1 MKWKS
6 LAIIG
11 AGNLG
16 TAIADGIVTSGL
28 LESSQITL
36 TRRSVDK
43 LEKWTSA
50 GFSCTRDNAAAVR
63 ERDII
68 LIAVEPHALGDVI
81 DEIQNELDPERH
93 LLISVMAGVT
103 TESIRHRIRKDVP
116 IVRTAPNTAVERN
129 ASMTTLC
136 SRSDHPEALEMARK
150 LFEPIGETLIIDESM
165 MAASTALCAS
175 GIAFFI
181 RGIRAAALAGNRI
194 GFSPEDAIRLA
205 AQTALGAA
213 KIVLESDRHPEAEID
228 RVTTPGGCTIQGL
241 NRMEADGFS
250 SSMIEGI
257 VHATEIAQGLGSD
270 E

>member
-16 TAIADGIVTSGL
+16 TAIADGIVASGL
-28 LESSQITL
+28 LEPSEITL
-36 TRRSVDK
+36 TRRSADK
-43 LEKWTSA
+43 LEKWKSA
-50 GFSCTRDNAAAVR
+50 GFTITRDNAAAVH

-68 LIAVEPHALGDVI
+68 LIAVEPHALGDVV
-81 DEIQNELDPERH
+81 EEFQSTLNPERH

-103 TESIRHRIRKDVP
+103 MESIRRRIRKDIP

-136 SRSDHPEALEMARK
+136 SLSDDPEALETARK

-181 RGIRAAALAGNRI
+181 RGIRAAALAGTRI
-194 GFSPEDAIRLA
+194 GFSPDESIRLA

-241 NRMEADGFS
+241 NRMEENGFS
-250 SSMIEGI
+250 SSMIDGI
-257 VHATEIAQGLGSD
+257 VHASEIAQGLGG
-270 E
+270 EE